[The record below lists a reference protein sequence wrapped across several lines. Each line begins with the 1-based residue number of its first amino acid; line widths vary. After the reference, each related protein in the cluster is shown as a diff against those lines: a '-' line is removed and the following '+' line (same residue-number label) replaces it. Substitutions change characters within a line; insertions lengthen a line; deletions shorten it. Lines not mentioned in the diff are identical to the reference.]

1 MRLRRLA
8 AFQKPFLAK
17 RRGFQIKVNRVKES
31 VNVKKMKTAHNDF
44 FPKIFENFFL

>member
-1 MRLRRLA
+1 MRLRKLA

-31 VNVKKMKTAHNDF
+31 VNVKKVKNVPRWAFHSE
-44 FPKIFENFFL
+44 I

>member
-1 MRLRRLA
+1 MRLRKLA

-31 VNVKKMKTAHNDF
+31 VNVKKVKNVHNDF
-44 FPKIFENFFL
+44 FPKIFENFFV